1 MSVHLTEEEQLEVLK
16 RWWKDYGTTIMVAVV
31 VAVVAYFAWG
41 AWHDKQRVKAQSAS
55 SQYDTLV
62 KLLNVEPG
70 KPLTDSDKATAEHI
84 ANELKE
90 KNGHS
95 LYAQG
100 ATFYLAKV
108 AVDAGNLDK
117 AVAELKWVLSSKPDI
132 ATKQLARV
140 RLARVYVAKADYT
153 AAEAQLAEEPS
164 KAFSSEYAEVRG
176 DILKAQGNRE
186 AAATAYKKA
195 LETTDPEQQERTM
208 VLQMKADE
216 LKSAD
221 AAPAV
226 PAVVE
231 KAQ

>member
-1 MSVHLTEEEQLEVLK
+1 MSTHLTEEEQLEVLK
-16 RWWKDYGTTIMVAVV
+16 RWWNDYGKTVIAAIVAAVV
-31 VAVVAYFAWG
+31 IYFGWTAWQ
-41 AWHDKQRVKAQSAS
+41 DKQRVKAESAS

-62 KLLNVEPG
+62 KLLNVEQG
-70 KPLTDSDKATAEHI
+70 KSLSEADKATADHI

-90 KNGHS
+90 KNGKS

-100 ATFYLAKV
+100 AAFYLAKS
-108 AVDAGNLDK
+108 AVDSGNLDK
-117 AVAELKWVLSSKPDI
+117 AVAELQWILSSKPAV
-132 ATKQLARV
+132 ATEQLARV
-140 RLARVYVAKADYT
+140 RLARVYVAKT
-153 AAEAQLAEEPS
+153 AYAEAQAQIAQEPS
-164 KAFSSEYAEVRG
+164 KAFASEYAEVRG
-176 DILKAQGNRE
+176 DILKAQGNKE

-195 LETTDPEQQERTM
+195 LETTDPQNQERSM

-221 AAPAV
+221 VVPAA